1 MREARFHLRLLEC
14 VIFNKSHDQDV
25 NTSRYGYSEFRSKEA
40 DLFKSKLF
48 SSSRATLPSFQ
59 AKKRNDGVN
68 SFKGGQS
75 PMFFS

>member
-48 SSSRATLPSFQ
+48 KQFSRDLA
-59 AKKRNDGVN
+59 
-68 SFKGGQS
+68 
-75 PMFFS
+75 FFSGEKDERW